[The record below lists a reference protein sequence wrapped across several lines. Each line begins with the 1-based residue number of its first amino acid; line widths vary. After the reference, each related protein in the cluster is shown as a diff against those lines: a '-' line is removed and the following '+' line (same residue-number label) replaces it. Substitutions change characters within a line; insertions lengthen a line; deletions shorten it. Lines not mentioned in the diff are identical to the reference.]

1 MPEKK
6 LSQRDT
12 LEIIDKKLND
22 LYADLVAFYPN
33 AVQVVTFN
41 ILFVL
46 REGSVSGSVSFESIA
61 KLKT

>member
-1 MPEKK
+1 MPEKR
-6 LSQRDT
+6 LGQRET

-22 LYADLVAFYPN
+22 LYLELLSFYPN

-41 ILFVL
+41 VLFVL